1 MIARPED
8 SQFHDGLTNPAVARC
23 CDAWARAHQA
33 AASSGKSH
41 IGIRTDADQAYCRAM
56 PPLSGLDNI
65 SDFIA
70 CVTYGIVIGAILGP
84 TATRLLY
91 AAQVAG
97 SILKGKKTK

>member
-1 MIARPED
+1 
-8 SQFHDGLTNPAVARC
+8 
-23 CDAWARAHQA
+23 
-33 AASSGKSH
+33 
-41 IGIRTDADQAYCRAM
+41 M

>member
-1 MIARPED
+1 MRKSGER
-8 SQFHDGLTNPAVARC
+8 F
-23 CDAWARAHQA
+23 WARVVVTALYDAEGHMRGFAKVTQDLTERRHMQDLEKA
-33 AASSGKSH
+33 AK
-41 IGIRTDADQAYCRAM
+41 
-56 PPLSGLDNI
+56 NI